1 MILFFFQKES
11 RLDSLL
17 HRRAR
22 QGDCEGVRQVTWS
35 DPVGGVQ
42 VLSIVVSI
50 HAGNLVWSYWWC
62 SGFKYLSRY
71 SCFKYFSGIQAG
83 NLVK

>member
-1 MILFFFQKES
+1 MNKQRYDFVFLQKES

-42 VLSIVVSI
+42 VLSILEGILQVTWS
-50 HAGNLVWSYWWC
+50 VWSA
-62 SGFKYLSRY
+62 
-71 SCFKYFSGIQAG
+71 GIQYCG
-83 NLVK
+83 GCGQLVVRLELL